1 MSGIYLFYLILFYSN
16 VELLL
21 KGGVYWF
28 WISFDELRYISATW
42 FEEKFKSFE
51 RKFNSLDN
59 THVMF
64 GCEMVRL
71 FYKSFHQAI
80 SRRYFQIRWL
90 FWQFAF
96 SHYHSK
102 NECDSAP
109 IKPISVLMS
118 LSVEIPEVPNE
129 YLKCQTNINEESWLD
144 LPPEKQP
151 YLFKKRRDPFFCI
164 LMFSSSQ
171 QIRERERGER
181 KGERVVIVTASEYE
195 TTKPNSMKSQMYPK

>member
-1 MSGIYLFYLILFYSN
+1 
-16 VELLL
+16 
-21 KGGVYWF
+21 
-28 WISFDELRYISATW
+28 
-42 FEEKFKSFE
+42 
-51 RKFNSLDN
+51 
-59 THVMF
+59 MF

-171 QIRERERGER
+171 QIRERERG
-181 KGERVVIVTASEYE
+181 GERGRGSSSWPPPN
-195 TTKPNSMKSQMYPK
+195 TKPQNQIQWNRRCIQNNFSRFIYQPVTNDNDNSNHSETRLNVTWLCFYGRGI